1 MLPSLKQALDED
13 HFWGPSY
20 YEEFLSKSQR
30 LASGIHEIMAQCTQ
44 LEALVRSRPTSP
56 VRRNGLRR
64 VVTEQVAGAGGPG
77 AAAAAAALRRD
88 SGTGT
93 GGDADGKE
101 MKLKKSRLAKRQSRL
116 RLEERELLLRMAWQ
130 CWSVAAVP
138 AEQRLAARDAAKR
151 AKYGDLGR
159 NHKRTLTCP

>member
-44 LEALVRSRPTSP
+44 LEAAARTRAASP
-56 VRRNGLRR
+56 ARRNGLRR
-64 VVTEQVAGAGGPG
+64 VVTEQVSRAG
-77 AAAAAAALRRD
+77 AAAPRRD
-88 SGTGT
+88 SGN
-93 GGDADGKE
+93 GDDGKE

-138 AEQRLAARDAAKR
+138 AEQRLAAREAAKR
-151 AKYGDLGR
+151 GKYGDLGR